1 MDPYAVPARTSD
13 QLIDLVLDTI
23 EMNKQALV
31 FVNTKRSAEK
41 VAEDIAKKLK
51 TSELGYEKLSKDAL
65 RGVSHPTK
73 QCHRLSFCL
82 AKGVA
87 FHHAGLAYAQRELVE
102 DNFRSGAIKIICCTP
117 SLAVGLDLPAYRA
130 ILRDLKRFGT
140 HGLSWI
146 PILEAQQMFGRA
158 GRPKYDTEGQAI
170 CVASSEAEKEEIIE
184 TYINGEPE
192 AITSKLNVDP
202 VLRTYLLSLIATDF
216 VHSKEQIQRFFA
228 KTFWAHQFGD
238 MELLQEKLHRVLDML
253 EEWEFLASSGK
264 DEKLRGGFLSAKE
277 MLERSNGT
285 VRYRATP
292 LGKRVAELYIDPLT
306 ARKLID
312 AIVKASAM
320 QLTAFSF
327 LQLVAQT
334 LEMRPIP
341 KARAK
346 DYDLMQQLLLEHGT
360 ELLAEEPSL
369 YDPEYQEFINS
380 VRMALVF
387 MEWIEERGEDYLYE
401 EFLVRP
407 GELKGKI
414 DIADWLLF
422 AIEEL
427 SKLLQ
432 FKGITR
438 DAARLRV
445 RLVHGVREEL
455 LALLKLKQIGR
466 VRARRLYSQGIKD
479 ISDVKRADFSTLK
492 SILGEAVALS
502 VKDQVGQPLAEEVS
516 LRKRKGQM
524 GLSKYDY

>member
-1 MDPYAVPARTSD
+1 M
-13 QLIDLVLDTI
+13 
-23 EMNKQALV
+23 
-31 FVNTKRSAEK
+31 
-41 VAEDIAKKLK
+41 
-51 TSELGYEKLSKDAL
+51 
-65 RGVSHPTK
+65 
-73 QCHRLSFCL
+73 
-82 AKGVA
+82 
-87 FHHAGLAYAQRELVE
+87 
-102 DNFRSGAIKIICCTP
+102 
-117 SLAVGLDLPAYRA
+117 
-130 ILRDLKRFGT
+130 
-140 HGLSWI
+140 
-146 PILEAQQMFGRA
+146 
-158 GRPKYDTEGQAI
+158 
-170 CVASSEAEKEEIIE
+170 
-184 TYINGEPE
+184 
-192 AITSKLNVDP
+192 
-202 VLRTYLLSLIATDF
+202 
-216 VHSKEQIQRFFA
+216 
-228 KTFWAHQFGD
+228 
-238 MELLQEKLHRVLDML
+238 
-253 EEWEFLASSGK
+253 
-264 DEKLRGGFLSAKE
+264 SAKE